1 MYRKHHNGQLSI
13 AEFHVPFGGTLDPNN
28 RWVVFSSLMPWEEL
42 EETYAPQFSPTTGA
56 PAKSVRLAF
65 SALFIKLRLGLT
77 DEETVEQIRENAYM
91 QFFLGFAGYSSKAP
105 FDPSMM
111 VHFRKRFAEKDLKRI
126 NELIAERGK
135 AMVLEAMSKF
145 EDDDNNIDDPGA
157 DDETQ
162 ISIDDFIK
170 PADWPEGKNWGTLS
184 IDASCT
190 PADITYPTDLKL
202 LNEARESTERIIDDL
217 CDHHSNLR
225 KHKPRYDRGRARA
238 AFLVVA
244 KQKKP
249 RRRKIKAAIRH
260 QLDYLQRNLD
270 AIDTLIASGARLS
283 ALKVHWWQKLLVISE
298 LHRQQTIL
306 LYAKTRSMPDRIV
319 NLVQRHVRPIVRG
332 KARAAVEFGAKISV
346 SVRNGFAFLHRISWD
361 PYNESED
368 LIPQAI
374 KYKQEHGCYPE
385 RICADRIYINTK
397 NRNFCSRNKIR
408 LSGKR
413 LGRPPMNPEVNAAHK
428 EQLSAD
434 QRRRNEVEGVFGSGK
449 RKYSL
454 QLIMARLPK
463 GAETSISMAFLV
475 MCAEKILRLLCL
487 FFIANY
493 AWLSNCY
500 RAGLLWI
507 TPRHSSLLGISKA
520 LLAV

>member
-1 MYRKHHNGQLSI
+1 
-13 AEFHVPFGGTLDPNN
+13 LDPNN
-28 RWVVFSSLMPWEEL
+28 RWVIFSTLMPWEEL
-42 EETYAPQFSPTTGA
+42 ENTYAPQFSPTTGA
-56 PAKSVRLAF
+56 PAKSVRLAVG
-65 SALFIKLRLGLT
+65 ALFIKQRLGLS

-111 VHFRKRFAEKDLKRI
+111 VHFRKRFSEEDLKRI

-135 AMVLEAMSKF
+135 AMVIEAMSSLQ
-145 EDDDNNIDDPGA
+145 DDDDSGDPGA
-157 DDETQ
+157 HHGTQ
-162 ISIDDFIK
+162 ISLDDLVK
-170 PADWPEGKNWGTLS
+170 PADWPEGKNWGTLT

-217 CDHHSNLR
+217 CEQLSDLR

-238 AFLVVA
+238 AFLNVA

-249 RRRKIKAAIRH
+249 RRRRIKAAMRH

-270 AIDTLIASGARLS
+270 AIDALIHSGAKLS
-283 ALKVHWWQKLLVISE
+283 ALKVHWWRKLLVISE

-306 LYAKTRSMPDRIV
+306 LYAKTRSISDRIV
-319 NLVQRHVRPIVRG
+319 NLVQRQVRPIVRG

-368 LIPQAI
+368 LIPQAK

-397 NRNFCSRNKIR
+397 NRNFCTRNNIR

-413 LGRPPMNPEVNAAHK
+413 LGRPSKNPEVNSAHK
-428 EQLSAD
+428 QQLSAD
-434 QRRRNEVEGVFGSGK
+434 QRRRNEVEGVFGAGK

-454 QLIMARLPK
+454 RLIMARLTK

-475 MCAEKILRLLCL
+475 MCAEKILRLLRL
-487 FFIANY
+487 FFVTIFAWFY
-493 AWLSNCY
+493 AWLWPGCPWV
-500 RAGLLWI
+500 LLRNI
-507 TPRHSSLLGISKA
+507 CLLEIAKS
-520 LLAV
+520 

>member
-13 AEFHVPFGGTLDPNN
+13 EEFHVPFGGTLDPEN
-28 RWVVFSSLMPWEEL
+28 RWVLFSSLMPWEEL
-42 EETYAPQFSPTTGA
+42 EATYAPQFSPTTGA
-56 PAKSVRLAF
+56 PAKPVRLAF
-65 SALFIKLRLGLT
+65 GALFIKQRLGLT

-91 QFFLGFAGYSSKAP
+91 QFFLGFAGYSSQAP

-111 VHFRKRFAEKDLKRI
+111 VHFRKRFSEEDLKRI
-126 NELIAERGK
+126 NELIVERGK
-135 AMVLEAMSKF
+135 AMVREAVSTHS
-145 EDDDNNIDDPGA
+145 DDGGSDDPGA
-157 DDETQ
+157 DGGTQ
-162 ISIDDFIK
+162 ISIDDFVK
-170 PADWPEGKNWGTLS
+170 PPDWPEGKNWGTLT

-217 CDHHSNLR
+217 CDQRSDFR

-238 AFLVVA
+238 VFLNVA

-249 RRRKIKAAIRH
+249 RRRKIKAAIRR

-270 AIDTLIASGARLS
+270 AIDALIDSGARLS
-283 ALKVHWWQKLLVISE
+283 ALKVHWWRKLLVISE

-306 LYAKTRSMPDRIV
+306 LYAKTRSIPDRIV

-368 LIPQAI
+368 LIPQAK

-397 NRNFCSRNKIR
+397 NRNFCTKNNIR

-413 LGRPPMNPEVNAAHK
+413 LGRPPKDPAVNAAHK
-428 EQLSAD
+428 QQLSAD

-463 GAETSISMAFLV
+463 GAETTISMAFLV
-475 MCAEKILRLLCL
+475 MCAEKILRLVCL
-487 FFIANY
+487 FFVAFNAWICVCQPLS
-493 AWLSNCY
+493 WLSL
-500 RAGLLWI
+500 A
-507 TPRHSSLLGISKA
+507 LGNICSVESA
-520 LLAV
+520 ESPVAA

>member
-13 AEFHVPFGGTLDPNN
+13 EEFHVPFGGTLDPEN
-28 RWVVFSSLMPWEEL
+28 RWVIFSSLMPWEEL
-42 EETYAPQFSPTTGA
+42 EETYAPQFNPTTGA
-56 PAKSVRLAF
+56 PAKPVRLAF
-65 SALFIKLRLGLT
+65 GALFIKQRLGLT

-105 FDPSMM
+105 FDSSMM
-111 VHFRKRFAEKDLKRI
+111 VHFRKRFSKEDLKRI
-126 NELIAERGK
+126 NELITERGK
-135 AMVLEAMSKF
+135 AMVMEAVASLP
-145 EDDDNNIDDPGA
+145 DDDDSDGPDA
-157 DDETQ
+157 DSGKQ
-162 ISIDDFIK
+162 ISLDDFVK
-170 PADWPEGKNWGTLS
+170 PADWPKGKNWGTLT

-217 CDHHSNLR
+217 CDQHSDLR
-225 KHKPRYDRGRARA
+225 KHKPRYDRRRARA
-238 AFLVVA
+238 VFLSVA

-249 RRRKIKAAIRH
+249 RRRRIKAAIRR

-270 AIDTLIASGARLS
+270 AIDALIASGARLS
-283 ALKVHWWQKLLVISE
+283 GLKTHWWHKLLVISE
-298 LHRQQTIL
+298 LHRQQSIL
-306 LYAKTRSMPDRIV
+306 LYAKTRSIPDRIV

-361 PYNESED
+361 PYNEAED
-368 LIPQAI
+368 LIPQAK

-397 NRNFCSRNKIR
+397 NRNFCTRNNIR

-413 LGRPPMNPEVNAAHK
+413 LGRPPKDPEINAAHK
-428 EQLSAD
+428 QQLSAD
-434 QRRRNEVEGVFGSGK
+434 QRRRNEVEGCFGSGK

-454 QLIMARLPK
+454 ELIMARLSK
-463 GAETSISMAFLV
+463 GAETLISMAFLV
-475 MCAEKILRLLCL
+475 MCAEKIRRLLRL
-487 FFIANY
+487 FFVTIFAWFY
-493 AWLSNCY
+493 AWQRPGTLWMALTHTSQLETEE
-500 RAGLLWI
+500 LLV
-507 TPRHSSLLGISKA
+507 TA
-520 LLAV
+520 